1 MKKNE
6 KKTIAI
12 IGAGVTG
19 SVCANLLR
27 NNGFNPIIIEKS
39 SSLGGRL
46 ATRTVDHLRYF
57 DHGVQYFTFRS
68 EGFKG
73 FIEKSLNDG
82 SIGKWHPRFNR
93 ENVHLVIYMKLIL
106 LYHV

>member
-19 SVCANLLR
+19 SVCANLLKK
-27 NNGFNPIIIEKS
+27 NGFHPFVIEKS

-46 ATRTVDHLRYF
+46 ATRTGDSLQYF
-57 DHGVQYFTFRS
+57 DHGVQYFTCRS
-68 EGFKG
+68 ERFKG
-73 FIEKSLNDG
+73 FIEKLLNFID
-82 SIGKWHPRFNR
+82 
-93 ENVHLVIYMKLIL
+93 
-106 LYHV
+106 